1 MGRGDE
7 MGFLNKLDKHSGLI
21 GSMAETVQVDLSEA
35 LATGRISGQELR
47 NAVVSCMGC
56 EGVSDCEGWLAAH
69 AEGAEVTPA
78 YCRNGALMDRL
89 RIG

>member
-1 MGRGDE
+1 
-7 MGFLNKLDKHSGLI
+7 MGFLKKLDKHSGLI

-35 LATGRISGQELR
+35 LASGRISGQELR

-56 EGVSDCEGWLAAH
+56 EGAGDCAGWLEAH
-69 AEGAEVTPA
+69 QDGAEAAPA